1 MLGRDHRLEVD
12 GPAGARPLRGGAP
25 LLRARALL
33 PRISPRTLSERLRW
47 LEEEGVVDRRSYAET
62 PPRVEYQLTPKGLA
76 LLPVI
81 EAMRQFGHD
90 WLVQDP
96 DHTHD

>member
-1 MLGRDHRLEVD
+1 MG
-12 GPAGARPLRGGAP
+12 
-25 LLRARALL
+25 
-33 PRISPRTLSERLRW
+33 
-47 LEEEGVVDRRSYAET
+47 
-62 PPRVEYQLTPKGLA
+62 

-96 DHTHD
+96 DHKH